1 MFDRIAHLVLCSPDL
16 APLMALY
23 RDHLGFEEQDRT
35 SIDDGST
42 YQELWRLPT
51 GPLEVVTLGKPHA
64 SGGELRLVHA
74 PQLARPAGPRTMRSA
89 GPFALDLYV
98 RDLPGLHRRLLEAGH
113 RFRSEPV
120 TYELFGTDFRV
131 DEVLLEAPLGFVH
144 ALVEY
149 LPDRHRCLLATD
161 PRAQVSEFVAAITV
175 VEDVE
180 EALATLRDALGG
192 QVYFDQP
199 FHGAAV
205 EKLIGLPA
213 GSSFRT
219 VLLRGPDRRNAR
231 AEVMA
236 TVADAPPGPER
247 DHPYL
252 LQSLAVD
259 DVDAAIRRLGEQHA
273 VVGPVTPPDGP
284 HAQHRVA
291 TVWTTWGAALEL
303 VAPR

>member
-1 MFDRIAHLVLCSPDL
+1 MFDRIAHLLLFSPEL
-16 APLMALY
+16 APLLSLY

-35 SIDDGST
+35 RLADDSS
-42 YQELWRLPT
+42 YHELWRLPE

-74 PQLARPAGPRTMRSA
+74 PQLPQPPGPRTMGSP

-98 RDLPGLHRRLLEAGH
+98 RDLAGLHRQLVDAGH

-120 TYELFGTDFRV
+120 TYELFGTGFHV

-149 LPDRHRCLLATD
+149 LPDRHRCLLAED
-161 PRAQVSEFVAAITV
+161 PDAQVSEFVAAITV

-180 EALATLRDALGG
+180 EALTTLRDVLGG
-192 QVYFDQP
+192 QVYFDQH
-199 FHGAAV
+199 FRGNAV
-205 EKLIGLPA
+205 EQLIGLPA

-219 VLLRGPDRRNAR
+219 VLVRGAARRNAR

-236 TVADAPPGPER
+236 TVADAPASPAR
-247 DHPYL
+247 VHPYL
-252 LQSLAVD
+252 LHSLPVD
-259 DVDAAIRRLGEQHA
+259 DIEEAIRRLGDRHP
-273 VVGPVTPPDGP
+273 VVGPLTPSHGP
-284 HAQHRVA
+284 HAQQRVA